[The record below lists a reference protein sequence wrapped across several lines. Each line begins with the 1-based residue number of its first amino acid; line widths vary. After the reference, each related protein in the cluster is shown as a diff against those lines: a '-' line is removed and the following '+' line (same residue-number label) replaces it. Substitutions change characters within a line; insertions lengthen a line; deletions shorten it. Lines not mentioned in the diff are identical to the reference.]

1 MYAADRP
8 TVDIL
13 LASSSSLLLVLD
25 KLPARH
31 VLLLAILG
39 ALAGRLSSLYFTHH
53 DICLLVSSSLY
64 YVPVRIIIE
73 FSLLF

>member
-1 MYAADRP
+1 MYIADRP
-8 TVDIL
+8 TDDIL

-39 ALAGRLSSLYFTHH
+39 ALAGLLSSLHFTHH

-64 YVPVRIIIE
+64 SVPVRIIIE
-73 FSLLF
+73 FSLFF